1 MIEEIK
7 KKLEEH
13 ISIHHLEISDDSAH
27 HLGHKQNVSGGGH
40 YIALIVS
47 DSFDG
52 ISLVE
57 RHRLVYKALGGLIG
71 REIHAFSMKTL
82 TREEYDRTNDHSLKS

>member
-13 ISIHHLEISDDSAH
+13 LSIHHLEISDDSAH
-27 HLGHKQNVSGGGH
+27 HIGHEQNVSGGGH

-47 DSFDG
+47 DSFNG
-52 ISLVE
+52 MSLIE
-57 RHRLVYKALGGLIG
+57 RHRRVYKALGGLIG
-71 REIHAFSMKTL
+71 GEIHAFSMKTL
-82 TREEYDRTNDHSLKS
+82 TKEEYDRTN

>member
-13 ISIHHLEISDDSAH
+13 LSIHHLEISDDSVH
-27 HLGHKQNVSGGGH
+27 HIGHEQNVSGGGH

-47 DSFDG
+47 DSFNG
-52 ISLVE
+52 MSLVE
-57 RHRLVYKALGGLIG
+57 RHRRVYKALGGLIG
-71 REIHAFSMKTL
+71 GEIHAFSMKTL
-82 TREEYDRTNDHSLKS
+82 TRAEYDRTN

>member
-13 ISIHHLEISDDSAH
+13 ISIHHLEISDDSAQ
-27 HLGHKQNVSGGGH
+27 HLGHEQNVSGGGH

-47 DSFDG
+47 DSFNG
-52 ISLVE
+52 INLVE
-57 RHRLVYKALGGLIG
+57 RHRLVYKALEGLIG
-71 REIHAFSMKTL
+71 GEIHAFSMKTL
-82 TREEYDRTNDHSLKS
+82 TREEYDRTK